1 MSPLLETECLY
12 KRFGGL
18 VATDNVSLAVMPGE
32 VHALIGPNGAGKST
46 LINQFCGELHPDAGR
61 IRLDGRDI
69 TGESAARRVHLGI
82 ARTFQITSL
91 LEDASVR
98 DNVALAVQARLG
110 GNLRIWD
117 RRAARG
123 EIWRETSRLLES
135 GGLDD
140 RAQARCADLS
150 HGEKKQLELLMAMAA
165 HPRLMLLDEP
175 MAGLGHGESRDMV
188 DRLGEIRKETTI
200 LLVEHDMEAVFAL
213 ADRISVLVYG
223 RIIITG
229 TPDEVRGHPDVRE
242 AYLGAEDAPC

>member
-1 MSPLLETECLY
+1 
-12 KRFGGL
+12 
-18 VATDNVSLAVMPGE
+18 
-32 VHALIGPNGAGKST
+32 
-46 LINQFCGELHPDAGR
+46 
-61 IRLDGRDI
+61 RDI

-98 DNVALAVQARLG
+98 DNVALAVQACLG